1 MARSKEMKIAIKIG
15 GQVEATLK
23 NAISQATRQIGAISK
38 AAVHTTKAMA
48 AGTAATAAAIG
59 AASVKVGKEF
69 ETAMSSAAATA
80 DATPEQYKKMEE
92 AARAMGRATSKTAVE
107 SAAALE
113 YMALAGWDVDTSISA
128 LPSVLKMSEASGMEL
143 ARTSN
148 LITDSMSAL
157 GVSVERLPGYLDV
170 AAKAQNKSNQTAE
183 QLMEAYLGVGGT
195 MNNLSVPIT
204 ESATA
209 LGVLANR
216 GIKGSEAGTALNAV
230 MVNLTTGTGQAGEMM
245 GKLGISAFDSSG
257 KFIGLE
263 NTLQQVNTALSGY
276 TDEERNAALAAIGG
290 KQHVDALNDLMAGLN
305 TTNEKGITE
314 WATLTKELEGC
325 DGALEKMAA
334 RKIDNLEGDLAI
346 LNSAV
351 SDLGISIYKDM
362 NTPLRGAVQ
371 LGTQMAETLSKGY
384 STGGMGGMAA
394 SVGTALADA
403 ANAAAAAVPQMVNA
417 GVGLMQNLINGISQ
431 NAAPLS
437 DAAAQA
443 VGSFVSGMGP
453 IVPQMLLLSMDMMTG
468 FLQGVTAQ
476 VPQMVTSGAQAVSSF
491 ADGFSQ
497 RLPEMIQTGLAFI
510 QAVSSSLISNGPQ
523 LMAAA
528 TQIVGAL
535 AIGLMAAVPQL
546 SQMGV
551 EMLNGLASG
560 ITSSLPQI
568 IPAAMTTLME
578 FSGTLRTNV
587 GQLVDAGL
595 NMVMVLAQSLIANI
609 PVFVQTIPTIITN
622 LCGIINDNAPK
633 LVSAGLSL
641 IVQLGAGLIQAIPV
655 IIGNIPQI
663 IQAIVSIVMAF
674 NWLKLGGTVVTAIK
688 NGVTG
693 AAKAIPGA
701 FKNICGKAKEALKTV
716 DWKAGGAHVIRAI
729 RSGIYSMADAIPKIL
744 KSIGKNA
751 WEKIKSVDWI
761 DLGIKIIKG
770 IIGGIASTGKA
781 LWKTVKGLFTG
792 KEVEVPASVETLKT
806 EGSVTE
812 KAELAKAQAPIP
824 EKARP
829 AKVLKPAKAQTP
841 AGNIQARAETPQIK
855 METPKI
861 KTEIP
866 KIEAPKIET
875 GTTKRGAVPQV
886 KTETQG
892 TGVPDTAATKALE
905 TGVQKGTG
913 KISLSNIKVDAR
925 ALNAAME
932 NTGRRAAQK
941 LKGVL
946 QRGAGS
952 AKVSLGKVKI
962 DAKPLVSSMRAAGR
976 KGAAALNAEVTKG
989 ASRAIRTIKKLGT
1002 DIDHQM
1008 DAAWRR
1014 IQTQARAAMSTL
1026 NAIVAQD
1033 AQRSADSIRR
1043 AFESMVIKIP
1053 EPKLP
1058 EIKVTRETVTYGNGR
1073 SRGRVEIP
1081 KFTTIWHAEGGI
1093 FKKPTLFDT
1102 KSGVHGVGEAG
1113 AEAVLPLDALWT
1125 KLKEILDAGRPLV
1138 LPDIPTLQVQ
1148 AAAPEKATAGSSP
1161 DTLGMRISKSIW
1173 ERMEGILD
1181 DRDKPEGPSLIET
1194 LLEKLSSVGGQ
1205 TKGGY
1210 PQQMQPAMD
1219 AGSGEAVLHIE
1230 YSPVYHLHGSA
1241 SAEDVQKADMI
1252 NRKELKRMIEKMWKE
1267 HEKDLE
1273 RTLFRRR

>member
-1 MARSKEMKIAIKIG
+1 MARNKEMKIAIKIG

-48 AGTAATAAAIG
+48 AGTAAAGAAIG

-92 AARAMGRATSKTAVE
+92 AARAMGRATSKTAAE

-143 ARTSN
+143 ARTSD

-157 GVSVERLPGYLDV
+157 GVSVEGLPGYMDV

-216 GIKGSEAGTALNAV
+216 GIKGSEAGTALNAI

-263 NTLQQVNTALSGY
+263 NTLQQVNAALSGC

-314 WATLTKELEGC
+314 WAALTKELEGC

-394 SVGTALADA
+394 SVGTALADV
-403 ANAAAAAVPQMVNA
+403 ANAAAAAAPKMVDA
-417 GVGLMQNLINGISQ
+417 GVGLMQNLISGISQ
-431 NAAPLS
+431 NSGALS
-437 DAAAQA
+437 GAAAQA

-453 IVPQMLLLSMDMMTG
+453 IVPQMFLLSMDLMTG
-468 FLQGVTAQ
+468 FLQGITAQ
-476 VPQMVTSGAQAVSSF
+476 IPQMGTSGASAITEF
-491 ADGFSQ
+491 AAGFSQ
-497 RLPEMIQTGLAFI
+497 RLPEMGQAGLDLI
-510 QAVSSSLISNGPQ
+510 QAVSTSLIGNGPQ
-523 LMAAA
+523 LFNAAV
-528 TQIVGAL
+528 QIVGTL
-535 AIGLMAAVPQL
+535 ATGFMAAIPQL

-560 ITSSLPQI
+560 ITSGLPQI
-568 IPAAMTTLME
+568 IPAAMTALME

-595 NMVMVLAQSLIANI
+595 GMVMALAQSLIANI

-655 IIGNIPQI
+655 IIGEIPKI
-663 IQAIVSIVMAF
+663 LQAIVSVVMAF

-701 FKNICGKAKEALKTV
+701 FKNICGKAKEALKNV
-716 DWKAGGAHVIRAI
+716 DWKAGGARVIRAI
-729 RSGIYSMADAIPKIL
+729 RSGIYDMVDAIPKAL
-744 KSIGKNA
+744 KSIGKKA
-751 WEKIKSVDWI
+751 WEWFKGVDWKG
-761 DLGIKIIKG
+761 LGIKIIKG

-792 KEVEVPASVETLKT
+792 KEVEVPASVETPKT
-806 EGSVTE
+806 EGSVTG
-812 KAELAKAQAPIP
+812 KAAPAKAQAPIP

-829 AKVLKPAKAQTP
+829 AKALRPEKAQAPAEIIQAKAK
-841 AGNIQARAETPQIK
+841 TPQIK

-861 KTEIP
+861 ETEI
-866 KIEAPKIET
+866 PKIET
-875 GTTKRGAVPQV
+875 GTTKTGAVPQV
-886 KTETQG
+886 RTELQN

-932 NTGRRAAQK
+932 NTGRWAAQK

-1148 AAAPEKATAGSSP
+1148 AAAPERATAGSSP

>member
-1 MARSKEMKIAIKIG
+1 MIEGARRIG
-15 GQVEATLK
+15 KSTIVT
-23 NAISQATRQIGAISK
+23 
-38 AAVHTTKAMA
+38 
-48 AGTAATAAAIG
+48 
-59 AASVKVGKEF
+59 EF
-69 ETAMSSAAATA
+69 
-80 DATPEQYKKMEE
+80 
-92 AARAMGRATSKTAVE
+92 ARN
-107 SAAALE
+107 E
-113 YMALAGWDVDTSISA
+113 YED
-128 LPSVLKMSEASGMEL
+128 
-143 ARTSN
+143 
-148 LITDSMSAL
+148 
-157 GVSVERLPGYLDV
+157 YLLLDFV
-170 AAKAQNKSNQTAE
+170 
-183 QLMEAYLGVGGT
+183 
-195 MNNLSVPIT
+195 T
-204 ESATA
+204 ES
-209 LGVLANR
+209 
-216 GIKGSEAGTALNAV
+216 I
-230 MVNLTTGTGQAGEMM
+230 
-245 GKLGISAFDSSG
+245 
-257 KFIGLE
+257 
-263 NTLQQVNTALSGY
+263 
-276 TDEERNAALAAIGG
+276 
-290 KQHVDALNDLMAGLN
+290 
-305 TTNEKGITE
+305 
-314 WATLTKELEGC
+314 
-325 DGALEKMAA
+325 
-334 RKIDNLEGDLAI
+334 
-346 LNSAV
+346 
-351 SDLGISIYKDM
+351 
-362 NTPLRGAVQ
+362 
-371 LGTQMAETLSKGY
+371 
-384 STGGMGGMAA
+384 
-394 SVGTALADA
+394 
-403 ANAAAAAVPQMVNA
+403 
-417 GVGLMQNLINGISQ
+417 
-431 NAAPLS
+431 
-437 DAAAQA
+437 
-443 VGSFVSGMGP
+443 
-453 IVPQMLLLSMDMMTG
+453 
-468 FLQGVTAQ
+468 
-476 VPQMVTSGAQAVSSF
+476 
-491 ADGFSQ
+491 
-497 RLPEMIQTGLAFI
+497 
-510 QAVSSSLISNGPQ
+510 
-523 LMAAA
+523 
-528 TQIVGAL
+528 
-535 AIGLMAAVPQL
+535 
-546 SQMGV
+546 
-551 EMLNGLASG
+551 
-560 ITSSLPQI
+560 
-568 IPAAMTTLME
+568 
-578 FSGTLRTNV
+578 
-587 GQLVDAGL
+587 
-595 NMVMVLAQSLIANI
+595 
-609 PVFVQTIPTIITN
+609 
-622 LCGIINDNAPK
+622 
-633 LVSAGLSL
+633 
-641 IVQLGAGLIQAIPV
+641 
-655 IIGNIPQI
+655 
-663 IQAIVSIVMAF
+663 
-674 NWLKLGGTVVTAIK
+674 
-688 NGVTG
+688 
-693 AAKAIPGA
+693 
-701 FKNICGKAKEALKTV
+701 
-716 DWKAGGAHVIRAI
+716 
-729 RSGIYSMADAIPKIL
+729 
-744 KSIGKNA
+744 
-751 WEKIKSVDWI
+751 DWI

-1273 RTLFRRR
+1273 RTLS

>member
-1 MARSKEMKIAIKIG
+1 MARNKEMKIAIKIG

-23 NAISQATRQIGAISK
+23 NAISQATRQIGAVSK

-48 AGTAATAAAIG
+48 AGTAAAAAAIG

-92 AARAMGRATSKTAVE
+92 AARAMGRATSKTAAE

-143 ARTSN
+143 ARTSD

-157 GVSVERLPGYLDV
+157 GVSIEGLPGYLDV

-263 NTLQQVNTALSGY
+263 NTLQQVNAALSGC

-314 WATLTKELEGC
+314 WAALTKELEGC

-334 RKIDNLEGDLAI
+334 RKMDNLEGDLAI

-371 LGTQMAETLSKGY
+371 LGTQMADTLSKGY

-403 ANAAAAAVPQMVNA
+403 ANAAAAAAPQMVDA
-417 GVGLMQNLINGISQ
+417 GVGLMQNLINGVSQ
-431 NAAPLS
+431 NSGALS
-437 DAAAQA
+437 AAAAQA

-453 IVPQMLLLSMDMMTG
+453 IVPQMLLLSMDLMTG
-468 FLQGVTAQ
+468 FLQGITAQ
-476 VPQMVTSGAQAVSSF
+476 VPQMGTSSAQAVASF

-510 QAVSSSLISNGPQ
+510 QTVSSSLISNGPQ

-528 TQIVGAL
+528 IQIVGTL
-535 AIGLMAAVPQL
+535 ATGFMAAVPQL

-551 EMLNGLASG
+551 EMLNALASG
-560 ITSSLPQI
+560 ITSGLPQL
-568 IPAAMTTLME
+568 IPAAMTALME

-595 NMVMVLAQSLIANI
+595 GMVMALAQSLIANI

-633 LVSAGLSL
+633 LVSTGLSL

-655 IIGNIPQI
+655 IIGSIPQI
-663 IQAIVSIVMAF
+663 IQAIVSVVMAF
-674 NWLKLGGTVVTAIK
+674 NWLKLGGTVVTATK

-701 FKNICGKAKEALKTV
+701 FKDICGKAREALKNV

-729 RSGIYSMADAIPKIL
+729 RSGIYDMVDAIPKVL

-751 WEKIKSVDWI
+751 WEKIKSVDWK

-781 LWKTVKGLFTG
+781 LWKIVKGLFTG
-792 KEVEVPASVETLKT
+792 KEVEVPASVETPKT
-806 EGSVTE
+806 EGRAASVTE
-812 KAELAKAQAPIP
+812 KAEPAKAQAPIP
-824 EKARP
+824 EKASP
-829 AKVLKPAKAQTP
+829 AQVTEPITAQTP
-841 AGNIQARAETPQIK
+841 AGTIQASVKTPQTK
-855 METPKI
+855 TETPKI
-861 KTEIP
+861 EAGPVKT
-866 KIEAPKIET
+866 
-875 GTTKRGAVPQV
+875 GAVPQV
-886 KTETQG
+886 KTKAT
-892 TGVPDTAATKALE
+892 DTAATKALE

-913 KISLSNIKVDAR
+913 KISLSNMRVDAR
-925 ALNAAME
+925 TLNAAME
-932 NTGRRAAQK
+932 NAGRRAAQK
-941 LKGVL
+941 LKGTL

-952 AKVSLGKVKI
+952 AKVSLGRVKI
-962 DAKPLVSSMRAAGR
+962 DAKPLISSMRAAGR
-976 KGAAALNAEVTKG
+976 KGAAALNTEVTKG
-989 ASRAIRTIKKLGT
+989 ASRAVRTIKKLGT
-1002 DIDHQM
+1002 DMDRQM
-1008 DAAWRR
+1008 DVAWRR
-1014 IQTQARAAMSTL
+1014 IQTQARAAMSAL
-1026 NAIVAQD
+1026 SAIVAQD
-1033 AQRSADSIRR
+1033 AQRAADSIRR

-1053 EPKLP
+1053 EPRLP

-1073 SRGRVEIP
+1073 SQGHVEIP

-1102 KSGVHGVGEAG
+1102 ESGVHGVGEAG
-1113 AEAVLPLDALWT
+1113 AEAVLPLDALWA
-1125 KLKEILDAGRPLV
+1125 KLKEILDAGRPPI

-1148 AAAPEKATAGSSP
+1148 AAAPERAAVGSSP
-1161 DTLGMRISKSIW
+1161 DTPGMRTLRNIW
-1173 ERMEGILD
+1173 ERLEGILD

-1210 PQQMQPAMD
+1210 PQQMQPAME

-1241 SAEDVQKADMI
+1241 SAEDVQKADKV
-1252 NRKELKRMIEKMWKE
+1252 NQKEFKRWFEKMWRE

-1273 RTLFRRR
+1273 RTAFRRR